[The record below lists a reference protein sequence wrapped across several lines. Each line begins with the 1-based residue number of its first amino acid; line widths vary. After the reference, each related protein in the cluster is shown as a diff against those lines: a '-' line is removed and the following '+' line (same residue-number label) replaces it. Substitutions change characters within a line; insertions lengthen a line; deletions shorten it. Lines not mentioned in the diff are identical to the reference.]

1 MRRLVLPMLLV
12 VAACFSL
19 DFLISA
25 YSKYHGSKPESFGMF
40 WDRQGWLYT
49 HLAGGVLTLI
59 LGPFQLLWERY
70 DAVRSVHRWSGR
82 LYVLGILVGSVGAI
96 GLISTSP
103 APREIRIALA
113 ATMLAWLSTAAIA
126 LQAIF
131 SKRPPLHRAWMI
143 RNYLVTLA
151 PITFRLLLRLA
162 IALGFTPSP
171 GTIAT
176 LLWAGWVVP
185 LLAFEVLSRMP
196 KIQLTDAGKSFAQAD
211 HGDQ

>member
-59 LGPFQLLWERY
+59 LGPLQLLQERY

-103 APREIRIALA
+103 APPEIRIALA
-113 ATMLAWLSTAAIA
+113 ATMLAWLATAAIA

-131 SKRPPLHRAWMI
+131 RKRPLLHRAWMI

-176 LLWAGWVVP
+176 LLWAGWAVP